1 MEKEKEK
8 QPHTTLCSLY
18 LGMLAPPPFPVR
30 VYHWPV
36 SKQATPIL
44 QPYPVHSNLANSSSP
59 FISACLALVSPQPS
73 HAPFLTQ
80 AAGDWWTLGKVKS
93 YWWLLGKVN
102 SYWWMLG
109 KVKSHWWIL
118 GKANCYWWMLGKPNS
133 YWWFLERCGR
143 GLYANEM

>member
-1 MEKEKEK
+1 MKKGNEENKKRRILTLEKNKERKRKEIRKKKKKK

-18 LGMLAPPPFPVR
+18 LGMLAPPPFPVC

-59 FISACLALVSPQPS
+59 FISACLSLVAPQPS

-102 SYWWMLG
+102 SYW
-109 KVKSHWWIL
+109 
-118 GKANCYWWMLGKPNS
+118 
-133 YWWFLERCGR
+133 
-143 GLYANEM
+143 